1 MSKVAHFLLK
11 PPTLLSYNVGWLL
24 APIRVAFA
32 EKEKAQAERDVTY
45 WKEEV
50 KKALHW
56 QVEWQHERKRREELK
71 VRITVS

>member
-1 MSKVAHFLLK
+1 M
-11 PPTLLSYNVGWLL
+11 GWLL